1 MPKMVIRLNEE
12 QVSKVTSKVIKAF
25 AEDNQL
31 HLTEIVFNEEFMEK
45 LKVIHKELQELTF
58 ELVYK

>member
-1 MPKMVIRLNEE
+1 MAKMVIRLNEE

>member
-31 HLTEIVFNEEFMEK
+31 HLTEIVFNEEFMDK

>member
-1 MPKMVIRLNEE
+1 MAKMVIRLNEE

-31 HLTEIVFNEEFMEK
+31 HLTEIVFNEEFMDK